1 MPTFVGKFPT
11 YLLHNNK
18 IDVCILT
25 RKEFGQKLKELRMN
39 VNLTQAAVAEYL
51 GFEEKTGRGRVSDWE
66 RGKGQPDADTFL
78 ILCDLYGVRDI
89 LAEFKP
95 ELKTSIEER
104 FFTDDE
110 AEIHLLIGR
119 PSQKSK
125 KPSVI
130 FLKRVLERRKGRI
143 QKGEHRL
150 S

>member
-1 MPTFVGKFPT
+1 M
-11 YLLHNNK
+11 
-18 IDVCILT
+18 T

-110 AEIHLLIGR
+110 AEIHLLYRGAEPKI
-119 PSQKSK
+119 K
-125 KPSVI
+125 KAVRNI
-130 FLKRVLERRKGRI
+130 LETCTGETEGPNP
-143 QKGEHRL
+143 KGEHRL